1 MFKKTYIQFYFQK
14 HKNLLYQLEFSSP
27 YSHLHY
33 LFKIVNIAFLFLH
46 SIHITDNLLF
56 FVLPMN
62 ESNKHPC
69 NKSSLV
75 IILLAYS
82 SQLVVTLQK
91 LYLKKPHFIKYCQ
104 KTKEQR
110 TAEKKNGHQDI
121 YCWGMCAVF
130 FAICCIYWKI
140 NGRSPPVWLLCDKL
154 LL

>member
-1 MFKKTYIQFYFQK
+1 M
-14 HKNLLYQLEFSSP
+14 NLLEFSSL
-27 YSHLHY
+27 YSLLHH
-33 LFKIVNIAFLFLH
+33 LFKVVNIVFLFLH
-46 SIHITDNLLF
+46 SVHITDNLLF
-56 FVLPMN
+56 FALLKN
-62 ESNKHPC
+62 ESTKQPC

-75 IILLAYS
+75 IILFPYS

-104 KTKEQR
+104 KTKEQK
-110 TAEKKNGHQDI
+110 TAKKKNGHQDI

-140 NGRSPPVWLLCDKL
+140 NDRTLPVWLLCDKL